1 MPATAAVASTL
12 HLVVPGLLALG
23 RLGRIDPALLQP
35 AAPALAWL
43 LARADDCAAP
53 AASDDVLFEA
63 FGVPV
68 PTATDGPVA
77 AVTRLVDGGNRDD
90 GWWLRADPV
99 HLRPDLKGVWLA
111 DARILALEPDEA
123 QALVAAFNQ
132 TFAADGLQL
141 DAPRPDRW
149 YLRLPTDP
157 GIRTCPLIDAIGR
170 DIHPLLPH
178 GPSERRWRTLLTEAQ
193 MLFYAHPV
201 NQNREQRNQPLANGL
216 WLWGGGPCPTGVRTP
231 AAGLY
236 AQDPLARGL
245 ARLAG
250 AAIAPLPPHAADWR
264 DAAAAEASS
273 LVVLEDTRHAT
284 ADGDPAA
291 WVEQVATLERSW
303 FAPCRQWLQT
313 GRLQALRLDPG
324 NGRRYQVS
332 GAARWRFWR
341 RTRPLAHYGTAP
353 P

>member
-1 MPATAAVASTL
+1 MASTL

-23 RLGRIDPALLQP
+23 RLGRTDPALLQP

-43 LARADDCAAP
+43 LARADVRPTPASSEEALFAAFGLPTP
-53 AASDDVLFEA
+53 AA
-63 FGVPV
+63 
-68 PTATDGPVA
+68 TDRPVA
-77 AVTRLVDGGNRDD
+77 AITRLADGGAVDD

-111 DARILALEPDEA
+111 DARALALEPAEA
-123 QALVAAFNQ
+123 QALVVAFNQ

-149 YLRLPTDP
+149 YLRLPADP

-178 GPSERRWRTLLTEAQ
+178 GPNARYWRTLLTEAQ
-193 MLFYAHPV
+193 MLFYGHPV

-216 WLWGGGPCPTGVRTP
+216 WLWGGGHCPTDARAP

-236 AQDPLARGL
+236 GHDPLVRGL

-250 AAIAPLPPHAADWR
+250 AAVAPLPQHADDWREAAADET
-264 DAAAAEASS
+264 AS
-273 LVVLEDTRHAT
+273 LVVLEDARYDT

-291 WVEQVATLERSW
+291 WVARVAALDKTW
-303 FAPCRQWLQT
+303 FATCKRWLQT
-313 GRLQALRLDPG
+313 GQLQTLWLEPD
-324 NGRRYQVS
+324 NGRRYELN

-341 RTRPLAHYGTAP
+341 RIRPLVNHGAADYS
-353 P
+353 

>member
-1 MPATAAVASTL
+1 MASTL
-12 HLVVPGLLALG
+12 HLIVPGLLALG
-23 RLGRIDPALLQP
+23 RLGHTDPALLQP

-77 AVTRLVDGGNRDD
+77 AITHLADGGTVDD

-111 DARILALEPDEA
+111 DARILALEPAES
-123 QALVAAFNQ
+123 QALVTAFNQ

-157 GIRTCPLIDAIGR
+157 GIRTCPLIDAIGH

-178 GPSERRWRTLLTEAQ
+178 GPNERYWRTLLTEAQ
-193 MLFYAHPV
+193 MLFYSHPV
-201 NQNREQRNQPLANGL
+201 NQNREQHNQPLANGL
-216 WLWGGGPCPTGVRTP
+216 WLWGGGRCPTSARAP

-236 AQDPLARGL
+236 ARDPLARGL

-250 AAIAPLPPHAADWR
+250 TAIAPLPQHADDWLEAAADE
-264 DAAAAEASS
+264 AAS
-273 LVVLEDTRHAT
+273 LVVLEDARYDT

-291 WVEQVATLERSW
+291 WVEHVAALDKTW
-303 FAPCRQWLQT
+303 FAACQRWLQT
-313 GRLQALRLDPG
+313 GQLQTLRLEPD
-324 NGRRYQVS
+324 NGRRYELS
-332 GAARWRFWR
+332 SAARWRFWR
-341 RTRPLAHYGTAP
+341 RIRPLASHGAADS
-353 P
+353 